1 MTIRFVI
8 RTCSLSL
15 CASSE
20 AGVSKAIAK
29 ITLLPLLVRK
39 KKTLKTKQ
47 QKKQVRKRGLFCKIL
62 ETIEYSGKGFIE
74 MEIPQLGFCH
84 SVERLIKSR
93 TNFLNVMK
101 QTTIGQAF
109 KKWRN
114 FFKSILIKK

>member
-39 KKTLKTKQ
+39 KNTENKTK
-47 QKKQVRKRGLFCKIL
+47 KKQVRKRGLFCKIL

-109 KKWRN
+109 KKMAE
-114 FFKSILIKK
+114 FF

>member
-1 MTIRFVI
+1 MRLFWSRCVKSNCKNNSFTP
-8 RTCSLSL
+8 TG
-15 CASSE
+15 A
-20 AGVSKAIAK
+20 
-29 ITLLPLLVRK
+29 K
-39 KKTLKTKQ
+39 KKNTENKTK
-47 QKKQVRKRGLFCKIL
+47 KKQVRKRGLFCKIL

-109 KKWRN
+109 KKMAEK
-114 FFKSILIKK
+114 FF